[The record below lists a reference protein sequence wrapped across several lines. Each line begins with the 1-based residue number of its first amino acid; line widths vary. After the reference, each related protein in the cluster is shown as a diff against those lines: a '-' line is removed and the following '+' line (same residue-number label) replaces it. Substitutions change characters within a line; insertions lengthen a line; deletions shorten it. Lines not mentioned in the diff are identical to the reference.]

1 MSRWC
6 WGPCE
11 QATGT
16 WLCLHRTHLAQWH
29 GSNVPFLAF
38 KARTHTCTF
47 SSQEKQGRHPK
58 GQNPGHI
65 WCILIYYILLLK
77 KMSTNI
83 SNYESFTANLGLFRT
98 NLSRLIHK
106 VIVETLTAKWQ
117 WAPNTEDQSVLQ
129 IRSENKCLNFL
140 THRIK
145 ERVALSF

>member
-1 MSRWC
+1 
-6 WGPCE
+6 
-11 QATGT
+11 
-16 WLCLHRTHLAQWH
+16 
-29 GSNVPFLAF
+29 
-38 KARTHTCTF
+38 
-47 SSQEKQGRHPK
+47 
-58 GQNPGHI
+58 
-65 WCILIYYILLLK
+65 
-77 KMSTNI
+77 MSTNI